1 MPPKRVEYL
10 NAKEPTFASY
20 KFIGAKFHSDHNSS
34 LFHVKIRFQNGS
46 WKIKRT
52 KFKYKNMIDN
62 KYENIKPYIS
72 ISWMGSKILDRGK
85 DTLNP
90 SDMTEYFFHRHCPQR
105 RNKYQVWSCVVDEV
119 VHIAVQLIVV
129 LCSDNKKWKWN

>member
-72 ISWMGSKILDRGK
+72 IS
-85 DTLNP
+85 
-90 SDMTEYFFHRHCPQR
+90 
-105 RNKYQVWSCVVDEV
+105 
-119 VHIAVQLIVV
+119 
-129 LCSDNKKWKWN
+129 